1 MSSLSQMRKP
11 VGWEDSPRQQEL
23 QFPFWGDSWSSR
35 WHRQKLPW
43 SQQQSLPPIQM
54 LHNHKQ
60 TKSPPPPSLPPST
73 LSIFCQLPPYSTPL
87 GWLPVFV
94 ENDMA
99 LPQRPCSPRTCL
111 RLWASHQMYAS
122 LWAVLSKA
130 GRHFFKKEQVD
141 TRVLGTPLLLI
152 VIANS
157 YCILMLHAVLT

>member
-1 MSSLSQMRKP
+1 MTPPETSLEPRTKFTAYTNASQP
-11 VGWEDSPRQQEL
+11 
-23 QFPFWGDSWSSR
+23 
-35 WHRQKLPW
+35 
-43 SQQQSLPPIQM
+43 
-54 LHNHKQ
+54 Q
-60 TKSPPPPSLPPST
+60 TAPKPPSSFPPST

-87 GWLPVFV
+87 GWLPVFM

-99 LPQRPCSPRTCL
+99 LPQRHCSPRTYL
-111 RLWASHQMYAS
+111 RLWVSHQMYAS

>member
-1 MSSLSQMRKP
+1 MRKP

-23 QFPFWGDSWSSR
+23 QFPLWGTHGPVDDTAR
-35 WHRQKLPW
+35 NFLGANNKVYRLYKCFTTT
-43 SQQQSLPPIQM
+43 
-54 LHNHKQ
+54 N
-60 TKSPPPPSLPPST
+60 SPKAPLLPPST